1 MTEVSNRH
9 FGKWRRRGARVL
21 IAGWAI
27 LFVLVSFFPNWLKT
41 LLGSVGPLHHPI
53 HISVFFLAGLLLLTT
68 VSTFS
73 GRISGFAAIF
83 LIATAVELAQSAYYT
98 ISFEWQDVMSDCIGL
113 MLAGLVYA
121 VISFW
126 KNRYRRRDEQIRN
139 QHMRYSR
146 VIALLLAAGMSA
158 ALANADEPPADPC
171 AISPDYVL
179 GGGDQ
184 LTILVVHLESDFTD
198 RTFAITGTGDLTV
211 PHVGAIRAA
220 GLTVSGLEAALRSR
234 LSPILKDP
242 QVAVGISGYR
252 SQPIS
257 VLGALNNPGMR
268 QIDAGRSLFDALS
281 LAGGLRSDA
290 GFLIHITRSAKCGPI
305 PLPAARTDAS
315 GKSSSA
321 AVRVKDIL
329 SGEHPEL
336 NIPIYPGDQISVPK
350 AEVVYAVGSVHKPGG
365 FLLNEHESLSA
376 LQVLSLSEGPQRTA
390 DLRRAKILRPVSG
403 STARTEITVDL
414 KDLMSGKG
422 NDIPLAAG
430 DILFIPNSGKKSA
443 GYRTLDAA
451 TGLAGAALIY
461 AR

>member
-1 MTEVSNRH
+1 M
-9 FGKWRRRGARVL
+9 
-21 IAGWAI
+21 
-27 LFVLVSFFPNWLKT
+27 
-41 LLGSVGPLHHPI
+41 
-53 HISVFFLAGLLLLTT
+53 
-68 VSTFS
+68 
-73 GRISGFAAIF
+73 
-83 LIATAVELAQSAYYT
+83 
-98 ISFEWQDVMSDCIGL
+98 
-113 MLAGLVYA
+113 
-121 VISFW
+121 
-126 KNRYRRRDEQIRN
+126 
-139 QHMRYSR
+139 
-146 VIALLLAAGMSA
+146 
-158 ALANADEPPADPC
+158 
-171 AISPDYVL
+171 
-179 GGGDQ
+179 
-184 LTILVVHLESDFTD
+184 TILVVHLESDFTD